1 MSLKKSILLLTIIL
15 IIDQVSKVYI
25 KLNFPLTLY
34 GQAALVDWGWF
45 KILFVENKGMAWG
58 AKINDFIPFISERTG
73 KLMLTSFRIFAV
85 PIIFYW
91 LYDSIKKSESKLLTL
106 SITLILAGAIGNL
119 IDSVFYGYLFTE
131 SYLNIA
137 ILSPGNDDEKIMNI
151 IKESLSKSLNES
163 FSVTDNLSIPLRE
176 ARENFEK
183 EYLVSQIK
191 KFGGNISKT
200 AKFVGME
207 RSALHRKLKLLGVK
221 DLN

>member
-131 SYLNIA
+131 SYLDVA
-137 ILSPGNDDEKIMNI
+137 ILSPGNGYD
-151 IKESLSKSLNES
+151 SLFFGNVVDMLQFPLFDWYWPSW
-163 FSVTDNLSIPLRE
+163 IP
-176 ARENFEK
+176 F
-183 EYLVSQIK
+183 V
-191 KFGGNISKT
+191 GGNHFTFFDPVFNLADTSISTGIVRMILFYKRV
-200 AKFVGME
+200 FPQN
-207 RSALHRKLKLLGVK
+207 L
-221 DLN
+221 

>member
-73 KLMLTSFRIFAV
+73 KLMLTSFRVFAV

-131 SYLNIA
+131 SYLNVA
-137 ILSPGNDDEKIMNI
+137 VLSPGNGYD
-151 IKESLSKSLNES
+151 SLFFGNVVDMLQFPLFDWYWPSW
-163 FSVTDNLSIPLRE
+163 IP
-176 ARENFEK
+176 F
-183 EYLVSQIK
+183 V
-191 KFGGNISKT
+191 GGNHFTFFDPVFNLADTSISTGIGIMIVFYKRV
-200 AKFVGME
+200 FPQN
-207 RSALHRKLKLLGVK
+207 L
-221 DLN
+221 